1 MIDIAAK
8 LAEHNH
14 EVRNQEV
21 QMTADTAKQVPPLR
35 VADEEAMSIAK
46 PSGFSLDDFK
56 SNHAAALANVETLL
70 PGLPHHSI
78 AQAKDFVRLHHNEE
92 NYWSDELCFVSVPI
106 QGQKK
111 DLLHLIVENLAKQY
125 LPSARILRHRLALA
139 SKPYDRFF
147 LCHVPSQN
155 LENIWNETNLR
166 ACVEAKKFWVQ
177 ATSRS
182 QEAQEGYVTTFARDA
197 DAFPDPK
204 WPSQSLAELIENAF
218 SGRMIT
224 SADDPALLRLIGA
237 SQKL

>member
-1 MIDIAAK
+1 MSGDPI
-8 LAEHNH
+8 
-14 EVRNQEV
+14 R
-21 QMTADTAKQVPPLR
+21 QVPPPR
-35 VADEEAMSIAK
+35 VADEEAISIAK
-46 PSGFSLDDFK
+46 PSGFNLDDFK

-78 AQAKDFVRLHHNEE
+78 ADAKDFARLHHDEE
-92 NYWSDELCFVSVPI
+92 NYWSHELCFVSVPI

-111 DLLHLIVENLAKQY
+111 DLLHLIVEALAMQY

-139 SKPYDRFF
+139 SKPYDKFF

-155 LENIWNETNLR
+155 LENIWNKTNLR
-166 ACVEAKKFWVQ
+166 ACNEAKRFWVQ

-182 QEAQEGYVTTFARDA
+182 QEAAEGYVTTFARDA
-197 DAFPDPK
+197 NAFPDPK
-204 WPSQSLAELIENAF
+204 WPSQSLAKQIETAF
-218 SGRMIT
+218 AGRMIT